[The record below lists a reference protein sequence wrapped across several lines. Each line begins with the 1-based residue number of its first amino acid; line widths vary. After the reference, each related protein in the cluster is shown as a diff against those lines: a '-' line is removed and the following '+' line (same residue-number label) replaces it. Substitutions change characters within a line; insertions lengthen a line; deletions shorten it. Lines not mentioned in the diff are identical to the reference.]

1 MTWTHSTTYRTGTT
15 KTRDAYCRVVMTTL
29 SRYSDSEVSWQANK
43 TRSRLHFLRKTVLML
58 GNKQSYLVTQ
68 SHPESRVYYLSNRT
82 QYLPYLPCIGT
93 TLATPLYTERYHRS
107 SWLILCCSGGL
118 CGIRTVWCY
127 IAIMVI
133 TGGDV
138 WPALFGLVSRGDLCN
153 LRYTAFT
160 LSEMADYLSLE
171 CWVLCFVC
179 FVGGRCIVSCSRKAS
194 IYHATLCWTA
204 TQINQTVSVRSP
216 KVRHW
221 RSH

>member
-15 KTRDAYCRVVMTTL
+15 KARDACCRVVMTTV
-29 SRYSDSEVSWQANK
+29 SRYTDSEVSWQANK

-118 CGIRTVWCY
+118 MWNNYVILLLWWLLVVMCDQHCLDWCHVV
-127 IAIMVI
+127 ICAILDI
-133 TGGDV
+133 QH
-138 WPALFGLVSRGDLCN
+138 SR
-153 LRYTAFT
+153 
-160 LSEMADYLSLE
+160 
-171 CWVLCFVC
+171 
-179 FVGGRCIVSCSRKAS
+179 
-194 IYHATLCWTA
+194 
-204 TQINQTVSVRSP
+204 
-216 KVRHW
+216 
-221 RSH
+221 